1 MATMVV
7 LAVVAILKE
16 REALTMAYEDQNVN
30 SGAAETDNF
39 SQAEVTEAAGE
50 VAAEAYEVENYAREA
65 YEHKSTLDDEQIK
78 KLSKK
83 KISKGE
89 LKRQS
94 VLLIIGLIF
103 VLYGL
108 LFYYLPLGGWIMA
121 FQNYKIKTG
130 LLHSKFVGFDKFKFM
145 FEFDRFEYAL
155 ETTGNVFSA
164 LKTWINNVVF
174 VRTIRNTIGMGALNL
189 VTTFIMAIVFAIL
202 LNEVKNKFGKRL
214 VQTISYLPHFLSW
227 IIVCGIIHDSLS
239 STGIV
244 NDVLRFFHIVDD
256 SYNFFA
262 HPLWFWPIVAFSN
275 VWKETGWNAIIYLAA
290 ITAIDPS
297 LYEAAEID
305 GAGRWAKIRYITLPS
320 IAPTIVILLVMNIGN
335 LLNAGFEVQY
345 LLGNGLVQDVSQTID
360 IYVLNWGVG
369 QTDYSLGTAA
379 GIFKS
384 VVAIILIVVANTI
397 VKKLGQESLF

>member
-50 VAAEAYEVENYAREA
+50 VAAEAYEVENYAKEA
-65 YEHKSTLDDEQIK
+65 YEHKSTLDEEQIK

-94 VLLIIGLIF
+94 VLLIIGAIF

-164 LKTWINNVVF
+164 FKTWINNVVF

-320 IAPTIVILLVMNIGN
+320 IASTIVILLVMNIGN